1 MATPIVGWTLLKFGR
16 RNYIRLGYFITAI
29 SMGAF
34 GSLPYVTS
42 KEMFVAISI
51 VGRVLQGI
59 GSATLSVSMVAVVS
73 ILFPDNLE
81 ENIGKIEA
89 TGGIGLTLGPIVGSV
104 LYTVGGFSTVFF
116 V

>member
-1 MATPIVGWTLLKFGR
+1 MKFGR
-16 RNYIRLGYFITAI
+16 RNYIRFGYLVLAAA
-29 SMGAF
+29 MGCF

-59 GSATLSVSMVAVVS
+59 GSATLAVSLVAVVS

-89 TGGIGLTLGPIVGSV
+89 TTGIGLTLGPIVGSV